1 MKKRAVDG
9 EYNPTI
15 AVFWCR
21 FASPTG
27 QPERHSETKALYS
40 TRDTGHFFVVD
51 AMAPP
56 PTENQLARGTT
67 WVPSTVDTFDTKKE
81 LDEFLKDRCKTIF
94 QKWIEPPNEEKP
106 RR

>member
-1 MKKRAVDG
+1 MEMRPVAG
-9 EYNPTI
+9 EYNPNI
-15 AVFWCR
+15 AIFWCR

-51 AMAPP
+51 LIGPP
-56 PTENQLARGTT
+56 PTENQLVRGTAS
-67 WVPSTVDTFDTKKE
+67 VPSTVDTFGTKKE
-81 LDEFLKDRCKTIF
+81 LGEFLKDRCKAIV
-94 QKWIEPPNEEKP
+94 QKWIEPPKEEKP